1 MDKVTS
7 ISGNYTRGI
16 HPSQTLFGNARFPS
30 EVDLLRQCVIV
41 HAMMFPVVPAMCRHR
56 IPMRTIP
63 VGLFFCLCISSTI
76 FAGPAETYL
85 KKGKDYYGL
94 FQYQQAAEN
103 LEKAVS
109 LDASGF
115 EAQYYLG
122 LSLRKLN
129 QLDRAAQVLE
139 KALKLG
145 PDEDDCRKALGSIY
159 LQFAKDQK
167 QAGNRERMLAFLEK
181 ACIAYPQNSPVWVS
195 LYELWTADRRW
206 QAIADTVKHL
216 KQHNQAALDA
226 GDDTNL
232 QKAFIL
238 AAKAFIALRD
248 HGSARDCITQAGR
261 IHVTNDELLRLKSSL
276 TQQSTQVAT
285 DLIGEGRAAL
295 EAGKFKQ
302 AIELLKKAQSA
313 EPANG
318 EIAGLIDQA
327 QKRQTILDFTSSADA
342 AEKKGDW
349 DTALAQLYRAIEFA
363 EGDKQLEDRA
373 ASISAFIDRRNEAA
387 EKARTQAIARKQ
399 AMIDQNQKLAA
410 MLKAA
415 EESEKKG
422 AFEAATLSYQQA
434 LAMSKGDPGI
444 SAAIERVQ
452 KAASEEK
459 RRLEAYK
466 TRFAEAARKLDEDDK
481 PDEAFALFK
490 ELADDPRNPRPDLL
504 PYLLKSSMALQKLD
518 DAGAYLAELSSI
530 ASESDHVAY
539 YSGLLAF
546 QKGEFQNAREP
557 LETLQKRNSAY
568 APDIGS
574 MLWKI
579 RYEKYKS
586 GIYLS
591 LFFLLCWLY
600 RPIVNF
606 FRNLREARIDA
617 AIEAALSRGKYA
629 DVIPLLEDRLADSG
643 YTKNRKQLTV
653 ALADAYLR
661 QGRQAEAATQAAIV
675 VAKDPKNPNAQRIL
689 GEATFQLGDRSAE
702 GLERI
707 MALYKLD
714 ENRKDVLA
722 FLAAQYRAGR
732 YESKTAIEILTR
744 QFQLAPDDRETL
756 FYLADMYEKRQ
767 NFSVVSLKVFER
779 AVSFAPDKVQYH
791 ASLASCL
798 MQAGKQDEAARIIA
812 KALEKWPDHPDLTR
826 LGPSTP
832 GPRAEEF
839 PPPNTSSG
847 IGVGLPT
854 AGIPSGDQTNCPH
867 CGKPNP
873 PREYYCGSCGKPI
886 R

>member
-1 MDKVTS
+1 
-7 ISGNYTRGI
+7 
-16 HPSQTLFGNARFPS
+16 
-30 EVDLLRQCVIV
+30 
-41 HAMMFPVVPAMCRHR
+41 MFPVG
-56 IPMRTIP
+56 I
-63 VGLFFCLCISSTI
+63 LFCFYIISAI

-94 FQYQQAAEN
+94 FQYQQAVEN

-115 EAQYYLG
+115 EAHYYLG

-129 QLDRAAQVLE
+129 QFEKAAQVLE
-139 KALKLG
+139 KAVKLG

-181 ACIAYPQNSPVWVS
+181 SCLAYPQNTPVWVS
-195 LYELWTADRRW
+195 LYELWVADRRW
-206 QAIADTVKHL
+206 QAIADTAKHL
-216 KQHNQAALDA
+216 KQHNQTALDT
-226 GDDTNL
+226 GDDSNL

-248 HGSARDCITQAGR
+248 HGSVRDCLTQAGR
-261 IHVTNDELLRLKSSL
+261 IHVPNDELVRLKSSL
-276 TQQSTQVAT
+276 TQQSSQVAT
-285 DLIGEGRAAL
+285 DLIGEGKTAL
-295 EAGKFKQ
+295 EAGRYKQ
-302 AIELLKKAQSA
+302 ALELLKKAQSA
-313 EPANG
+313 EPANN

-349 DTALAQLYRAIEFA
+349 DTALAQIYRAIEFA

-373 ASISAFIDRRNEAA
+373 ASISAFIDARNEAA
-387 EKARTQAIARKQ
+387 EKARTAAIARKQ
-399 AMIDQNQKLAA
+399 ALIDQNQKLAA

-422 AFEAATLSYQQA
+422 AFEAAALSYQQA
-434 LAMSKGDPGI
+434 LAISKGDPDI
-444 SAAIERVQ
+444 TAAIERVQ

-459 RRLEAYK
+459 QRLEAYT
-466 TRFAEAARKLDEDDK
+466 TRFAEAIRKLDEGDK

-490 ELADDPRNPRPDLL
+490 ELADDPQNPRQDIL
-504 PYLLKSSMALQKLD
+504 PYLLKTSAALQNWD
-518 DAGAYLAELSSI
+518 DTGTYLAELSSI
-530 ASESDHVAY
+530 ASESDHVDY
-539 YSGLLAF
+539 YAGLLAF
-546 QKGEFQNAREP
+546 QKGEFQNARKP
-557 LETLQKRNSAY
+557 LVALQKRNPTY
-568 APDIGS
+568 APNIGS

-579 RYEKYKS
+579 TYEKYKP

-606 FRNLREARIDA
+606 FRNVREAHIDA
-617 AIEAALSRGKYA
+617 AIESALTRGKYA
-629 DVIPLLEDRLADSG
+629 ELIPLLETRLADSG

-653 ALADAYLR
+653 SLADAYLR
-661 QGRQAEAATQAAIV
+661 QGRPADASTQAAIV

-707 MALYKLD
+707 MALYRLD

-722 FLAAQYRAGR
+722 FLATQYRAGKH
-732 YESKTAIEILTR
+732 ESKAAFEILTR

-767 NFSVVSLKVFER
+767 NFSAASIKVFER
-779 AVSFAPDKVQYH
+779 AIRFFPDKVQYH

-798 MQAGKQDEAARIIA
+798 MQTGRQDEAARVIA
-812 KALEKWPDHPDLTR
+812 KALEKWPNHPDLTR
-826 LGPSTP
+826 LSPSGP
-832 GPRAEEF
+832 GPRSEEF
-839 PPPNTSSG
+839 PASNSSSR
-847 IGVGLPT
+847 IGVISPT
-854 AGIPSGDQTNCPH
+854 AGVPSGEQVPCPH
-867 CGKPNP
+867 CGKSNP

>member
-1 MDKVTS
+1 MRVRT
-7 ISGNYTRGI
+7 
-16 HPSQTLFGNARFPS
+16 
-30 EVDLLRQCVIV
+30 CV
-41 HAMMFPVVPAMCRHR
+41 MPPLDPANRRHR
-56 IPMRTIP
+56 IPMRILP
-63 VGLFFCLCISSTI
+63 VGLLFCIHISSTI

-103 LEKAVS
+103 LEKAAS
-109 LDASGF
+109 LDPSGF

-129 QLDRAAQVLE
+129 QLDKAVHALE

-159 LQFAKDQK
+159 LLFAKEQK

-195 LYELWTADRRW
+195 LYEFWAADRRW
-206 QAIADTVKHL
+206 QAIAATAKHL
-216 KQHNQAALDA
+216 KQHNQTALET
-226 GDDTNL
+226 GDDANL

-248 HGSARDCITQAGR
+248 HGSARDCLTQAGR
-261 IHVTNDELLRLKSSL
+261 IHVPNDELLRLKSSL
-276 TQQSTQVAT
+276 TQQSSQVAT
-285 DLIGEGRAAL
+285 DLIGEGRTAL
-295 EAGKFKQ
+295 EAGRYKQ
-302 AIELLKKAQSA
+302 AMELLKKAQSA
-313 EPANG
+313 EPANS

-327 QKRQTILDFTSSADA
+327 QKRQTILDFTTSADA
-342 AEKKGDW
+342 AEKQGDW
-349 DTALAQLYRAIEFA
+349 DAALAQIYRAIEFA
-363 EGDKQLEDRA
+363 EGDKQLEARA

-387 EKARTQAIARKQ
+387 EKARTAAIVRKQ
-399 AMIDQNQKLAA
+399 ALIAQNQKLAA

-422 AFEAATLSYQQA
+422 AFEAAALSYQQA
-434 LAMSKGDPGI
+434 LTMSRGDPDI
-444 SAAIERVQ
+444 AAAIERVQ
-452 KAASEEK
+452 KAASEEHQ
-459 RRLEAYK
+459 RLEAYK
-466 TRFAEAARKLDEDDK
+466 SRFAEAMRKLDEGDK

-490 ELADDPRNPRPDLL
+490 ELADDPQNPRQELL
-504 PYLLKSSMALQKLD
+504 PCLLKTSAALQNWD
-518 DAGAYLAELSSI
+518 DTGAYLAELSSI
-530 ASESDHVAY
+530 ASESDHVDY
-539 YSGLLAF
+539 FTGLLAF
-546 QKGEFQNAREP
+546 HKGEFQSARGP
-557 LETLQKRNSAY
+557 LEVLQKRNPAY

-600 RPIVNF
+600 RPIVTF
-606 FRNLREARIDA
+606 FRNIREARIDA
-617 AIEAALSRGKYA
+617 VIESALSRGKYA
-629 DVIPLLEDRLADSG
+629 DLIPLLEARLADSG

-653 ALADAYLR
+653 SLADAYLR
-661 QGRQAEAATQAAIV
+661 QGRTAEASAQAAIV

-707 MALYKLD
+707 MALYRLD

-722 FLAAQYRAGR
+722 FLATQFRSGKH
-732 YESKTAIEILTR
+732 ESKAALEILTR
-744 QFQLAPDDRETL
+744 QFQLSPDDRETL

-767 NFSVVSLKVFER
+767 NFSAASIKVFER
-779 AVSFAPDKVQYH
+779 AVRFSPDRIQYH
-791 ASLASCL
+791 ASLAACL
-798 MQAGKQDEAARIIA
+798 MQAGKQDEAARVVA

-826 LGPSTP
+826 LNSSAP
-832 GPRAEEF
+832 GPRGGEIPAS
-839 PPPNTSSG
+839 NSSSR
-847 IGVGLPT
+847 IGAITPS
-854 AGIPSGDQTNCPH
+854 AGIPSGDQTPCPH
-867 CGKPNP
+867 CGNPNP